1 MPHIIHIFGGSGS
14 GTTTLASF
22 LAQKTGFAHMDSD
35 DYFWLPTDPPF
46 TEKRAPDER
55 VAMMRKD
62 IEKHGDVVISG
73 SLCGWGDGLI
83 PSFTLAVR
91 LVIDPETRL
100 ARLRKREYERFG
112 ERIGEGG
119 DMEKIHRNFM
129 AWAARYDT
137 DDPSVRS
144 RAEHDMWQKQLLCPL
159 IVLDGAETLEKNAQK
174 IAASM

>member
-1 MPHIIHIFGGSGS
+1 M
-14 GTTTLASF
+14 
-22 LAQKTGFAHMDSD
+22 
-35 DYFWLPTDPPF
+35 
-46 TEKRAPDER
+46 
-55 VAMMRKD
+55 
-62 IEKHGDVVISG
+62 
-73 SLCGWGDGLI
+73 
-83 PSFTLAVR
+83 
-91 LVIDPETRL
+91 IDPETRL